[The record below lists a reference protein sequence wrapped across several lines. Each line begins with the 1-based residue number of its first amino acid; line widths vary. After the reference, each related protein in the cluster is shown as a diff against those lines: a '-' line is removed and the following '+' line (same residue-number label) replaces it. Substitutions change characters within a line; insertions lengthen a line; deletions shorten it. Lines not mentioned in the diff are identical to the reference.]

1 MTGVKYRAK
10 SEELETF
17 STVHLTDRAS
27 DGVVAVVDEL
37 GVEAVNA
44 RVFYKND
51 RRNSGGTLRQKE
63 TKNALKI
70 EHHRVPQNIID
81 YHRTS

>member
-10 SEELETF
+10 SVELETF

-44 RVFYKND
+44 RVFYNKNLQKKK
-51 RRNSGGTLRQKE
+51 TLNLGIE
-63 TKNALKI
+63 ALNA
-70 EHHRVPQNIID
+70 RVF
-81 YHRTS
+81 